1 MSVQAVAG
9 LIGAFALTGGLLLL
23 TVRLLRHL
31 QGGFKRSQR
40 LPFEVVQRH
49 ALGPKQGL
57 VVIRLGGRVLV
68 LATADQGSRLVT
80 ELRGDDRAA
89 ILEAPD
95 PGRPVVRSRK
105 DPDFKKLLA
114 RLTLVALLGLGLSGP
129 VQGQARPAPAGARP
143 VRADTGRV
151 LPVSPPTSVAP
162 KPERR
167 APAPAIQGP
176 RVTAPTAPNIEVK
189 IGQGAESLHLSGT
202 VGLVVFLG
210 ALTLLPAVVLL
221 MTSFTRILVVLHF
234 LRSALGTQGS
244 PPGQL
249 MVAIAVLLTG
259 VVMQPVIAEV
269 NQTAVQ
275 PYFDGQIQQAEAYT
289 RALQPL
295 RRFMLANVRE
305 RDLATFAE
313 MGGVADVDSFDDVPT
328 VTIVSAFV
336 TSELQSAFWM
346 GFVIFLPFVVVDL
359 IVATSLMSLG
369 MFMVPPV
376 MISLPFKLLL
386 FVLADGWSLVA
397 QNLVASF
404 HR

>member
-1 MSVQAVAG
+1 MSLQAVAG

-31 QGGFKRSQR
+31 QGGFRRSQR

-57 VVIRLGGRVLV
+57 VVVRLGGRVLV

-80 ELRGDDRAA
+80 ELRGEDRAA
-89 ILEAPD
+89 ILEAPAAD
-95 PGRPVVRSRK
+95 RPVVRSRK

-129 VQGQARPAPAGARP
+129 VQGQTRPRAAAGPA
-143 VRADTGRV
+143 RADTGKA
-151 LPVSPPTSVAP
+151 LQVSPPTSVAP

-167 APAPAIQGP
+167 APAQAIQGP
-176 RVTAPTAPNIEVK
+176 RVSAPTPPNIEVK
-189 IGQGAESLHLSGT
+189 IGQGSESLHLSGT

-313 MGGVADVDSFDDVPT
+313 MGGVADADSFDDLPT
-328 VTIVSAFV
+328 LTIVSAFV